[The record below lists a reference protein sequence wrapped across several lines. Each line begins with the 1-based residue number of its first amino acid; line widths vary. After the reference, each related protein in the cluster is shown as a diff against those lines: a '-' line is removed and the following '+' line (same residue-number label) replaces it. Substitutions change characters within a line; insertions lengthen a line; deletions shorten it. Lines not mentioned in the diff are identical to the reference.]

1 MHYTVKFFIIG
12 GPAGVQTTVAIP
24 TKAVGKMFAN
34 PDLIILSVEIT
45 RKPAK
50 PS

>member
-12 GPAGVQTTVAIP
+12 GPIGVQVATAIP

-45 RKPAK
+45 RKPEK
-50 PS
+50 VK